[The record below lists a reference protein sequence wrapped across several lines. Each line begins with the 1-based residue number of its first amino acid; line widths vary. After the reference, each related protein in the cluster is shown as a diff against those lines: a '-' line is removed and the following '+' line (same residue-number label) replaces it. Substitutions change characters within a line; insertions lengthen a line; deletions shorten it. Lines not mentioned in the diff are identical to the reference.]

1 MAKFSL
7 LPQETKFYDLFVQ
20 GSHNVVDIAVA
31 LKDLLYNWQDVP
43 NKVSHITDLEHKGD
57 TITHQVMDLLYR
69 SFITPFDRE
78 DISLLAHTLDDIA
91 DFIHAAV
98 DAMYIY
104 RIKAPTKRSQ
114 ELADILVEAA
124 GEVEKAMVF
133 LRSRSD
139 LKKAM
144 EYCVDL
150 NRLENE
156 ADEISRKAL
165 GELFDGGYD
174 TTDIIKW
181 REIYEHME
189 SATDRCED
197 VANALEGIALK
208 NA

>member
-7 LPQETKFYDLFVQ
+7 IPQETKFYDLFAQ
-20 GSHNVVDIAVA
+20 SSRNVVEIAKA
-31 LKDLLYNWQDVP
+31 LKDLLDNWWDVP
-43 NKVSHITDLEHKGD
+43 SKVSLITDLEHKGD
-57 TITHQVMDLLYR
+57 TITHQIMDLLYR

-104 RIKAPTKRSQ
+104 RINTPTKRSQ
-114 ELADILVEAA
+114 ELANILVEAA
-124 GEVEKAMVF
+124 NEVEKAMVF
-133 LRSRSD
+133 LRSRSE
-139 LKKAM
+139 LKKAL

-156 ADEISRKAL
+156 ADDISRRAL
-165 GELFDGGYD
+165 GELFEGSYD

-197 VANALEGIALK
+197 VANVLEGIALK

>member
-20 GSHNVVDIAVA
+20 SSHNVVGIANA
-31 LKDLLYNWQDVP
+31 LKDMLDNWEDVGT
-43 NKVSHITDLEHKGD
+43 KVAHITDLEHNGD
-57 TITHQVMDLLYR
+57 AITHQVMDLLYR

-91 DFIHAAV
+91 DFIHAAA

-104 RIKAPTKRSQ
+104 HIKGPTKRSQ
-114 ELADILVEAA
+114 ELANILVEAA
-124 GEVEKAMVF
+124 DEVEKAMVF
-133 LRSRSD
+133 LRSKSE

-165 GELFDGGYD
+165 GELFEGGYD
-174 TTDIIKW
+174 TTEIIKW

>member
-7 LPQETKFYDLFVQ
+7 VPQESKFYDLFVQ
-20 GSHNVVDIAVA
+20 SSRNVVEIAGA
-31 LKDLLYNWQDVP
+31 LKDLLDNWQDVGT
-43 NKVSHITDLEHKGD
+43 KVARITELEHKGD

-91 DFIHAAV
+91 DFIHAAA

-133 LRSRSD
+133 LRFRSE

-156 ADEISRKAL
+156 ADDISRRAL
-165 GELFDGGYD
+165 GELFEGGYD
-174 TTDIIKW
+174 TTEIIKW

>member
-1 MAKFSL
+1 MVKFSL

-20 GSHNVVDIAVA
+20 SSHNVVEIAGA
-31 LKDLLYNWQDVP
+31 LKDLLDNWQDIET
-43 NKVSHITDLEHKGD
+43 KVAHITELEHTGD
-57 TITHQVMDLLYR
+57 TLTQVMDLLYR

-91 DFIHAAV
+91 DFIHAAA
-98 DAMYIY
+98 DAMFIY
-104 RIKAPTKRSQ
+104 RIKLPTKRSQ
-114 ELADILVEAA
+114 ELANILVEASR
-124 GEVEKAMVF
+124 EVEKAMVF
-133 LRSRSD
+133 LRSRSE

-156 ADEISRKAL
+156 ADDISRRAL
-165 GELFDGGYD
+165 GELFEGGYD
-174 TTDIIKW
+174 AMDIIKW